1 MRNSRRCD
9 RSTATAHR
17 HNRRGLWG
25 RHSPFRSFL
34 ALVAL
39 ALSLHAAPAAAQ
51 TPCTRTGTATAVT
64 VTCKGDQSDGIRE
77 SDILDAIPTT
87 PAFPGTGMPPT
98 PAAETITVNVREL
111 TAEAAARPVPDAG
124 IRLFLRGAGN
134 LPAPTRSAPST
145 PPPPE
150 ATQEQRGLGV
160 FTLDVDLGA
169 LRIAPGTT
177 GADLVEPAIP
187 LAVNNTSAVIVN
199 ARDQLRT
206 SLFLHLRGDFRTTG
220 LPVQS
225 FIEVQNDGT
234 APSLESAGDV
244 DITLRANSRIKT
256 LVDDFS
262 SAIHAEADRGNVSVT
277 LESGVSLTA
286 EGPAR
291 PQPPQLPQ
299 TPVAIRAV
307 TNVTGTGNT
316 PGDVRVKVEGRTAA
330 GDIPNVQIDG
340 PNGVAVLL
348 VGISEI
354 GQNLFEEGIVELTT
368 MPDSYIRTTGTD
380 SVAVHADSVG
390 KNISIAVAGTV
401 ETQGD
406 AGPDP
411 NVVTFFGARGSL
423 GIDART
429 VRAPEVLVT
438 VQSTGSVTTGFRKE
452 DDGTLTITG
461 READAIRLSSQGQE
475 VIQNPN
481 PRPDEERLGL
491 STLRAIVDGTV
502 ITAGDEAAGLRA
514 RVPDSNVP
522 MITTG
527 VGNIDLRVGAGGT
540 ITTRGMEAH
549 GIVASIERRGDVVVT
564 VDGTVRTG
572 VLGKQAMQTM
582 AEMQTMGTGAHGILA
597 QTEQGDVGI
606 TVDGTV
612 TTMGT
617 NARGVSAETNA
628 GNVVVSVAGT
638 VQTTGMA
645 MDDPMTPVVE
655 AGPQGIQA
663 STGGGNMTVSV
674 SGRVSTM
681 GERARGVEAQTEAGD
696 VTAVMG
702 MRRVG
707 GMDQTVTTSR
717 IATTGDGADGIS
729 LQSRG
734 PAPGATGTTTRIAA
748 NIVAGTISTEG
759 NNAVALR
766 AMVDDGDPMTT
777 AVGDITLSVGEAGT
791 LTTQGTTAH
800 AIEAMTEQGDV
811 GIIVDGTVTT
821 METNARGVRAAT
833 NAGNVVVSVAGTV
846 QTGVMATQRR
856 GAPGIRAQT
865 EAGDVTAMMGM
876 RRVGGMDQIV
886 TTSGVTTTGDGA
898 DGISLQSGGPAP
910 PPAGP
915 PPPPTTRVSAHIVE
929 GTISTMGNEAAGLR
943 ALVDDDGPG
952 TAVGNIDVTSSG
964 RITTM
969 GTNAHGILAQTEA
982 GDVTAVMGMRRV
994 GGMDQTVTTSRIT
1007 TEGAG
1012 AHGISLQS
1020 GGPTP
1025 GATET
1030 TTRITAAVAAG
1041 TISTMGNSAV
1051 ALRALVDDGDPMT
1064 TAVGDITLS
1073 VGEMSDRTTL
1083 ITRGTSAHA
1092 IEAMTE
1098 QGEVVVIANGIV
1110 TTRGGLARGIKAQ
1123 TEAGDVTAVM
1133 GMRRV
1138 GGVDQTVTTS
1148 RITTRGPGADGISLQ
1163 SGGPAP
1169 GAMSDPTRI
1178 AATIAAGTIS
1188 TEGAE
1193 SAALRARVDDG
1204 GTGTAIGNIVLR
1216 VESEAKL
1223 ETRGRDA
1230 HGLVAMTEEGEVS
1243 VTIAGEVQTGVTDD
1257 SMTPTRGQGA
1267 LGIQAQTG
1275 AGDIT
1280 VNVMGRVNTQG
1291 DDAVALRATV
1301 EDSDPMTPAVGN
1313 ITLRLEE
1320 AGTLATQ
1327 GTTAHAIE
1335 AMTEQGE
1342 VVVTANGIV
1351 TTRGTNAHGILAQTE
1366 AGNVVVSVAGTVQ
1379 TTGMAMDNPMTPV
1392 VEAGPLGIQA
1402 QTGAGDITVNVMG
1415 RVNTQGDDAVALSA
1429 TVENSDPMTP
1439 AVGNITLRLEE
1450 AGTLTTQGTTAHAI
1464 EAMTEQGEV
1473 VVTANGIVTT
1483 RGTNA
1488 HGILAQTEAGDV
1500 TAVMG
1505 VRRVGGMDQTVTTSR
1520 ITTRGAGAHGI
1531 SLQSG
1536 GPAPGA
1542 TGITMRLAAAVAAGT
1557 ISTMGDNAVAL
1568 RARVDDDGP
1577 GTAVGNIT
1585 LRLEEAGTLTTQGT
1599 TAHAIEATTEQG
1611 EVVVIANGIVTT
1623 RGTSAHGVRART
1635 PVGDVTAVVGRT
1647 VVDGTVRT
1655 VASSRIETRGMGA
1668 HGIDA
1673 ETGDGTVEIEA
1684 GGSVETRGAGG
1695 HAIRAV
1701 TGEGRVRVAA
1711 GGSVETRGAGGDAIR
1726 AVTGDGTVA
1735 VTVQRGRVFAAA
1747 AAATTAAA
1755 VRAQAGLGPSQRL
1768 QLTVQEGGEVEGE
1781 LAVAFTGGSDMAANP
1796 NRILL
1801 EAGSRLTGTLALGAG
1816 ADLLE
1821 NRGLL
1826 VLLGS
1831 SQFGAGV
1838 DRFLQ
1843 AGQLELGRVGQ
1854 VEAVSVWGLESVEF
1868 TSDSLL
1874 VIDVDGIGART
1885 DRLEFGAETTGGAGP
1900 AVTLGGVVQVRELPG
1915 RGNFRV
1921 GDRRFEIFSAG
1932 RLVGGAG
1939 ALRLISPTSSP
1950 ARMFRR
1956 FYQLVGEDGATEL
1969 GLVERTEGSFFD
1981 PNAPRNARAVG
1992 LKLDRVARRAELPEA
2007 IEVLLSTLG
2016 DMERGPPYETAQNR
2030 LHAEPYD
2037 ALLQGSWHAERALV
2051 DALWEGC
2058 VPGPGGHCVFG
2069 GLFGRRL
2076 DREGEPVQA
2085 DFEELAVG
2093 PRGGVSRHLG
2103 ELGGRSWLLRVGAAY
2118 EALDLEWR
2126 EGAGGR
2132 GDRLLGGMAL
2142 HSHSAAGGSD
2152 DPWRGLDGL
2161 NAGLALAGGGA
2172 WFETERALN
2181 QLGFTR
2187 AEAEPELTFL
2197 GGHGR
2202 LLYRLGATQRDPGWY
2217 AELGLEGSAVALW
2230 LDSFSEEE
2238 GTAGVLRLRLAE
2250 TRELVTSVRP
2260 QLSLGGSWQWGELH
2274 IAPRARLGFS
2284 YAVGGADTP
2293 YQADWI
2299 AVPNCSLTTWGD
2311 RENGLIEASGGLAV
2325 TLGEEISLRLD
2336 YTGRVSP
2343 DGTTRSHEGQLRAEL
2358 RF

>member
-1 MRNSRRCD
+1 MRNSRRYD

-17 HNRRGLWG
+17 HNRRGLGG
-25 RHSPFRSFL
+25 RHSPARSFL
-34 ALVAL
+34 ALAAL
-39 ALSLHAAPAAAQ
+39 ALSLPAAPAAAQ
-51 TPCTRTGTATAVT
+51 TLCTRTGTGTAVT
-64 VTCKGDQSDGIRE
+64 VTCTGDQSNGIDNR
-77 SDILDAIPTT
+77 DILDAPTPTTPT

-98 PAAETITVNVREL
+98 TAPETITVNVRDL
-111 TAEAAARPVPDAG
+111 EANAMAGLVPNAG
-124 IRLFLRGAGN
+124 IN
-134 LPAPTRSAPST
+134 LSFGTGGIPAPTRPAPIT

-169 LRIAPGTT
+169 LSIGTRPMQPPPVT
-177 GADLVEPAIP
+177 AIP
-187 LAVNNTSAVIVN
+187 LAVANTSAVIVN
-199 ARDQLRT
+199 AQDQLRT
-206 SLFLHLRGDFRTTG
+206 SVVLRLRGDFRTTG
-220 LPVQS
+220 IPSTSLINVNNQLS
-225 FIEVQNDGT
+225 STGT
-234 APSLESAGDV
+234 ADTEGDV
-244 DITLRANSRIKT
+244 EITLREGSRVQTI
-256 LVDDFS
+256 LDDFPD
-262 SAIHAEADRGNVSVT
+262 AIRALTNRGAATIT
-277 LESGVSLTA
+277 LESGVSVTA
-286 EGPAR
+286 TRAGPPGRFAFLR
-291 PQPPQLPQ
+291 GI
-299 TPVAIRAV
+299 TAAAGIRAGV
-307 TNVTGTGNT
+307 PGDARVLIKGAAATDGTGN
-316 PGDVRVKVEGRTAA
+316 R
-330 GDIPNVQIDG
+330 IPNVQIDSEG
-340 PNGVAVLL
+340 ATGILAQATGNVGAALFERGAVAVTTAQDSY
-348 VGISEI
+348 V
-354 GQNLFEEGIVELTT
+354 LTT
-368 MPDSYIRTTGTD
+368 LASSPAIRAESTR
-380 SVAVHADSVG
+380 
-390 KNISIAVAGTV
+390 KNITIEVAGAV
-401 ETQGD
+401 ETRGGVTTDQDFLG
-406 AGPDP
+406 
-411 NVVTFFGARGSL
+411 VVPSSNESL
-423 GIDART
+423 GILALT
-429 VRAPEVLVT
+429 QGAPEVLVT
-438 VQSTGSVTTGFRKE
+438 VQSTGSVTT
-452 DDGTLTITG
+452 TG
-461 READAIRLSSQGQE
+461 DEADAIRLITRGLAVVQD
-475 VIQNPN
+475 
-481 PRPDEERLGL
+481 PDPDAAALGP

-502 ITAGDEAAGLRA
+502 STLGKNADGVVATVR
-514 RVPDSNVP
+514 RVPETREGNVDVAVSG
-522 MITTG
+522 MITT
-527 VGNIDLRVGAGGT
+527 
-540 ITTRGMEAH
+540 
-549 GIVASIERRGDVVVT
+549 
-564 VDGTVRTG
+564 
-572 VLGKQAMQTM
+572 
-582 AEMQTMGTGAHGILA
+582 MG
-597 QTEQGDVGI
+597 ES
-606 TVDGTV
+606 
-612 TTMGT
+612 
-617 NARGVSAETNA
+617 ARGVYGETAA
-628 GNVVVSVAGT
+628 GNVA
-638 VQTTGMA
+638 
-645 MDDPMTPVVE
+645 
-655 AGPQGIQA
+655 
-663 STGGGNMTVSV
+663 
-674 SGRVSTM
+674 
-681 GERARGVEAQTEAGD
+681 
-696 VTAVMG
+696 AVMG
-702 MRRVG
+702 IR
-707 GMDQTVTTSR
+707 MDNGTPQIVTKSR
-717 IATTGDGADGIS
+717 ITTEGEGADGIS
-729 LQSRG
+729 LLSRG
-734 PAPGATGTTTRIAA
+734 PALPPTGPPPPTPPPPPPPAHVSA
-748 NIVAGTISTEG
+748 NIAAGTISTEG

-766 AMVDDGDPMTT
+766 ALVDDGDPMTA

-791 LTTQGTTAH
+791 LTTQGATAH

-811 GIIVDGTVTT
+811 GITVDGTVTT
-821 METNARGVRAAT
+821 MGTNARGVRAAT

-856 GAPGIRAQT
+856 GALGIRAQT
-865 EAGDVTAMMGM
+865 EAGDVTAVMGIRM
-876 RRVGGMDQIV
+876 VDGTPQIV

-898 DGISLQSGGPAP
+898 DGISLLSRGPAP
-910 PPAGP
+910 GAMSD
-915 PPPPTTRVSAHIVE
+915 PTRISATIAA

-943 ALVDDDGPG
+943 ALVDDGDPMT
-952 TAVGNIDVTSSG
+952 TAVGNIDVASSG
-964 RITTM
+964 MITTL
-969 GTNAHGILAQTEA
+969 GENAHGILAQTEA

-994 GGMDQTVTTSRIT
+994 GGMDQTVTTSSIT
-1007 TEGAG
+1007 TEGDG
-1012 AHGISLQS
+1012 AHGISLLTR
-1020 GGPTP
+1020 GPVPPSTP
-1025 GATET
+1025 GMMSDPARVSAT
-1030 TTRITAAVAAG
+1030 IAAG
-1041 TISTMGNSAV
+1041 TISTEGNNAI
-1051 ALRALVDDGDPMT
+1051 ALRAVVNDANPFTTNGRGNVDIMVASGATLETRGTNAHGLEAFTEQGDVSITVAGEVETGVPDDAMT
-1064 TAVGDITLS
+1064 STRGQGALGILAETFAGNITANVTGTILTRGDTADALNADVSNGSGTAVGNIAVNVAQGAAL
-1073 VGEMSDRTTL
+1073 E
-1083 ITRGTSAHA
+1083 TRGRDASG
-1092 IEAMTE
+1092 IEASTQLGNVAVTVNGTVTTTGVADALGIEAGSDAGDVTVTMGMIDSASRNVAGSRIET
-1098 QGEVVVIANGIV
+1098 QGERAHGIVAFTNEGKVDVTVNGMV
-1110 TTRGGLARGIKAQ
+1110 TTRG
-1123 TEAGDVTAVM
+1123 ED
-1133 GMRRV
+1133 
-1138 GGVDQTVTTS
+1138 
-1148 RITTRGPGADGISLQ
+1148 ADGILLQ
-1163 SGGPAP
+1163 ILDSAP
-1169 GAMSDPTRI
+1169 GAMRTTPRI
-1178 AATIAAGTIS
+1178 TAIIAAGTIS

-1204 GTGTAIGNIVLR
+1204 GTGTAMGNIVLD
-1216 VESEAKL
+1216 VKSEAKL

-1243 VTIAGEVQTGVTDD
+1243 VTVAGEVQTGVTDD

-1280 VNVMGRVNTQG
+1280 VNVMGRIRTQG
-1291 DDAVALRATV
+1291 DDGVALRATV
-1301 EDSDPMTPAVGN
+1301 EDSDPMTPAVGD
-1313 ITLRLEE
+1313 ITL
-1320 AGTLATQ
+1320 
-1327 GTTAHAIE
+1327 
-1335 AMTEQGE
+1335 
-1342 VVVTANGIV
+1342 
-1351 TTRGTNAHGILAQTE
+1351 
-1366 AGNVVVSVAGTVQ
+1366 SVG
-1379 TTGMAMDNPMTPV
+1379 
-1392 VEAGPLGIQA
+1392 
-1402 QTGAGDITVNVMG
+1402 
-1415 RVNTQGDDAVALSA
+1415 
-1429 TVENSDPMTP
+1429 
-1439 AVGNITLRLEE
+1439 E
-1450 AGTLTTQGTTAHAI
+1450 AGTLTTQGK
-1464 EAMTEQGEV
+1464 
-1473 VVTANGIVTT
+1473 
-1483 RGTNA
+1483 
-1488 HGILAQTEAGDV
+1488 
-1500 TAVMG
+1500 
-1505 VRRVGGMDQTVTTSR
+1505 
-1520 ITTRGAGAHGI
+1520 
-1531 SLQSG
+1531 
-1536 GPAPGA
+1536 
-1542 TGITMRLAAAVAAGT
+1542 
-1557 ISTMGDNAVAL
+1557 
-1568 RARVDDDGP
+1568 
-1577 GTAVGNIT
+1577 
-1585 LRLEEAGTLTTQGT
+1585 

-1611 EVVVIANGIVTT
+1611 EVVVTANGMVTT
-1623 RGTSAHGVRART
+1623 RGTNAHGVRART

-1673 ETGDGTVEIEA
+1673 ETGDGTVEIAA

-1711 GGSVETRGAGGDAIR
+1711 GGSIGTRGAGGDAIR

-1843 AGQLELGRVGQ
+1843 AGRLELGRVGQ

-1868 TSDSLL
+1868 TSNSLL

-2016 DMERGPPYETAQNR
+2016 DMEKGPPYETAQNR

-2076 DREGEPVQA
+2076 DRVGEPVQA

-2217 AELGLEGSAVALW
+2217 AEFGLEGSAVALW

-2336 YTGRVSP
+2336 YTGWVSP